1 MEFDINRLSTNEQSE
16 YLSLDPADQATY
28 RDLWIAKQQEE
39 NRAKM
44 ENQRLKAAAR
54 KARAH
59 RLIVRGA
66 ILENVIPEL
75 ADEDNEAYEQFLLRA
90 RTIPSMQRYL
100 EMLTNHS
107 A

>member
-1 MEFDINRLSTNEQSE
+1 MVFELEKLTRKEQSE
-16 YLSLDPADQATY
+16 YLSLDPTDQATY

-44 ENQRLKAAAR
+44 ESQRLKAAAR

-75 ADEDNEAYEQFLLRA
+75 VDEDNEAYEQLLLRA
-90 RTIPSMQRYL
+90 RTIPAIQRYL
-100 EMLTNHS
+100 ETLTHHT

>member
-1 MEFDINRLSTNEQSE
+1 MEFDISKLNRSEQSE
-16 YLSLDPADQATY
+16 YLSLDPTDQATY
-28 RDLWIAKQQEE
+28 RDLWIARQQEV

-44 ENQRLKAAAR
+44 ESQRLKTAAR

-75 ADEDNEAYEQFLLRA
+75 VDEDNESYEQFLLRA

-100 EMLTNHS
+100 ETLTQHS

>member
-1 MEFDINRLSTNEQSE
+1 MVFDLNRLNHKEQSE
-16 YLSLDPADQATY
+16 YLSLDPTDQATY

-39 NRAKM
+39 NRAKV
-44 ENQRLKAAAR
+44 EGQRLKAAAR

-75 ADEDNEAYEQFLLRA
+75 SDEDNKAYEQFLLRA

-100 EMLTNHS
+100 ETLTQH
-107 A
+107 

>member
-1 MEFDINRLSTNEQSE
+1 MVFDLNRLNHKEQSE
-16 YLSLDPADQATY
+16 YLSLDPTDQATY

-44 ENQRLKAAAR
+44 ENQRLKATAR

-90 RTIPSMQRYL
+90 RTIPTMQRYL
-100 EMLTNHS
+100 ETLTNHT

>member
-1 MEFDINRLSTNEQSE
+1 MDFDIAKLNRQEQSE
-16 YLSLDPADQATY
+16 YFSLDPTNQKAY
-28 RDLWIAKQQEE
+28 RDLWIARQQEL

-44 ENQRLKAAAR
+44 ESQRLKTAAR

-75 ADEDNEAYEQFLLRA
+75 ADGGNEAYEQYLLRA
-90 RTIPSMQRYL
+90 RTIPSMQRFL
-100 EMLTNHS
+100 ETLTHHT

>member
-1 MEFDINRLSTNEQSE
+1 MEFDIKKLNHKEQSE
-16 YLSLDPADQATY
+16 YLSLDPTDQAIY
-28 RDLWIAKQQEE
+28 RDLWIAKQQEDKQK
-39 NRAKM
+39 KM
-44 ENQRLKAAAR
+44 ESQRLKAASR

-75 ADEDNEAYEQFLLRA
+75 VDGDNEAYEQFLLHA

-100 EMLTNHS
+100 ETLTHHRG
-107 A
+107 

>member
-1 MEFDINRLSTNEQSE
+1 MVFDLNRLNHKEQSE

-28 RDLWIAKQQEE
+28 RDLWIARQQEI
-39 NRAKM
+39 NRAKV
-44 ENQRLKAAAR
+44 ESQRLKAAAR

-100 EMLTNHS
+100 ETLTNHT

>member
-1 MEFDINRLSTNEQSE
+1 MVFDLNRLNHKEQSE
-16 YLSLDPADQATY
+16 YLSLDPTDQATY

-44 ENQRLKAAAR
+44 ESQRLKAAAR

-75 ADEDNEAYEQFLLRA
+75 AGEENEAYEQFLLRA
-90 RTIPSMQRYL
+90 RTIPTMQRYL
-100 EMLTNHS
+100 DTLTHHT

>member
-1 MEFDINRLSTNEQSE
+1 MVFDLNRLNHKEQSE
-16 YLSLDPADQATY
+16 YLSLDPTDQATY
-28 RDLWIAKQQEE
+28 RDLWIARQQEV

-44 ENQRLKAAAR
+44 ESQSLKAASR

-59 RLIVRGA
+59 RLIIRGA

-75 ADEDNEAYEQFLLRA
+75 VDGDNEAYEQFLLRA

-100 EMLTNHS
+100 ETLTQH
-107 A
+107 

>member
-1 MEFDINRLSTNEQSE
+1 MEFNLDKLNREEQSE
-16 YLSLDPADQATY
+16 YLSLDPTDQATY
-28 RDLWIAKQQEE
+28 RDLWIARQQEI
-39 NRAKM
+39 NRAKV
-44 ENQRLKAAAR
+44 ESQRLKAAAR

-75 ADEDNEAYEQFLLRA
+75 ADEDNEAYEQFLLQA
-90 RTIPSMQRYL
+90 RTIPTMQRYL
-100 EMLTNHS
+100 ETLTNHT